1 MFPERCWMVS
11 APAAWAGHAYD
22 DATEQEL
29 PDPHR
34 GGSRGRSGGSG
45 GDNGA
50 HAAIRSPSVDALR
63 RDHCDMP
70 FVHHGNKC
78 KAKNPDFQIPLTI
91 CNPETAKK
99 QDTFIYC
106 GSAAS
111 GNGLRAR
118 LRARPIVPRT
128 SAGEHRLQ
136 IISKIPPRGENH
148 EKIPSANF
156 RSVINLNFFRNLFAN
171 TAKDAYLWI
180 GKKRIRS

>member
-1 MFPERCWMVS
+1 MVS

-34 GGSRGRSGGSG
+34 GGSRGGSG

-91 CNPETAKK
+91 CNPERQKIRS
-99 QDTFIYC
+99 TFLYK
-106 GSAAS
+106 GPTEAP
-111 GNGLRAR
+111 G
-118 LRARPIVPRT
+118 P
-128 SAGEHRLQ
+128 SAGPQQAGKIFPGGEKKSSGGMRRLQ
-136 IISKIPPRGENH
+136 IVSPTPSLGENLRQGA
-148 EKIPSANF
+148 SARF
-156 RSVINLNFFRNLFAN
+156 RIVINLNFFRNLFAN

>member
-1 MFPERCWMVS
+1 MVS

-34 GGSRGRSGGSG
+34 GGSRRGGGGEGR
-45 GDNGA
+45 NGA
-50 HAAIRSPSVDALR
+50 DTASRSPSVDVLR

-70 FVHHGNKC
+70 FVHHGSKYKSNFP
-78 KAKNPDFQIPLTI
+78 NFQIALTI

-99 QDTFIYC
+99 QGTFIYC

-118 LRARPIVPRT
+118 LRAHPIVPRT

>member
-1 MFPERCWMVS
+1 MVS

-34 GGSRGRSGGSG
+34 GGSRGGSGGSG

-91 CNPETAKK
+91 CNPERQKIRS
-99 QDTFIYC
+99 TFLYKGADG
-106 GSAAS
+106 GSRALRRPAAGRKDFPRRREKSS
-111 GNGLRAR
+111 GGMR
-118 LRARPIVPRT
+118 
-128 SAGEHRLQ
+128 RLQ
-136 IISKIPPRGENH
+136 IVSPTPSLGENLRQGA
-148 EKIPSANF
+148 SARF
-156 RSVINLNFFRNLFAN
+156 RIVINLNFFRNLFAN